1 MPMKCGNC
9 GGEGHNKRYCP
20 SNESNS
26 RPMGPY
32 NILELGL
39 LNEGDSVT
47 KVDSNLRIHVRR
59 KNGDYDVIT
68 IVQMDEEEN
77 WGLNE
82 EIRIMRITKG
92 NYTDY
97 SEGKE
102 NFNPISEN
110 AKKVADEIMN
120 DG

>member
-1 MPMKCGNC
+1 MGVEKQKQKALIAGL
-9 GGEGHNKRYCP
+9 
-20 SNESNS
+20 NS
-26 RPMGPY
+26 EPPMGPY
-32 NILELGL
+32 NIMELGL
-39 LNEGDSVT
+39 LNEGDSVL
-47 KVDSNLRIHVRR
+47 KVDSNLRIHVQR

-68 IVQMDEEEN
+68 IVQMDEEEK
-77 WGLNE
+77 WGFNE

-92 NYTDY
+92 NHTKY